1 MSHATALGCSV
12 LRCLAVATVALPLSA
27 MLWRYCFSSQAGWR
41 RRLATAAAVAPL
53 FVPDLLIGFTYRLTS
68 ARLLHSDVGT
78 ELLYA
83 GLLLLRV
90 TGLQVVARLLLPVPA
105 GSLEAMHSW
114 RLLNDGTRAWAWQWV
129 RLNILGR
136 YRAAVVAWLAG
147 SLLCFQE
154 FETAALVQIN
164 QLPVVWTVWLFDAFA
179 AGEPLSLSLQ
189 HVAWAMG
196 FQLLLLSPALVLL
209 RAAGSGAA
217 GGLAVTGAVDAGAV
231 GGRAAG
237 SGRSIE
243 RSLSVLVL
251 LAVVTAAVLIPVWTS
266 SGQIVSGL
274 ALLWQ
279 QGTLLSRIGQVL
291 QSVVTSVLAA
301 VLALWICRDLV
312 GRGVLSLL
320 FLSLGLCGSLVLSL
334 VMLAFFQLP
343 IIRVV
348 YDTYIPMVATQTLW
362 LLPRAW
368 LLLMLLRV
376 LADSESLHSAGLL
389 LASADAGV
397 SRTAR
402 VTLWRLGRI
411 RWLLAVS
418 LLTHWSFWD
427 VSIVSLLRP
436 VQFEPVVTRL
446 YNEMHYGRTDT
457 LIAMTVLSVVM
468 PFCLALLAGLLMY
481 ALPFRRLGRSDTWG
495 ETRE

>member
-12 LRCLAVATVALPLSA
+12 LRCLVVATVALPLSA
-27 MLWRYCFSSQAGWR
+27 MLWRYCGTRSSGWR
-41 RRLATAAAVAPL
+41 RQLATAMAVAPL

-68 ARLLHSDVGT
+68 ARLLHSDAGT

-90 TGLQVVARLLLPVPA
+90 TGLQVAARLLLPSPA
-105 GSLEAMHSW
+105 GTAEALHSW
-114 RLLNDGTRAWAWQWV
+114 RLLNDGTRVWAWQWL
-129 RLNILGR
+129 RMNILGR
-136 YRAAVVAWLAG
+136 YRAATVAWLAG
-147 SLLCFQE
+147 CLLCFQE

-196 FQLLLLSPALVLL
+196 FQLLLLSPALLLL
-209 RAAGSGAA
+209 RGGSGQQPKAERA
-217 GGLAVTGAVDAGAV
+217 SENRLEVDGRSL
-231 GGRAAG
+231 GRA
-237 SGRSIE
+237 
-243 RSLSVLVL
+243 LSVPLLLVVVAV
-251 LAVVTAAVLIPVWTS
+251 AVVIPVWTS
-266 SGQIVSGL
+266 SGQIASGL
-274 ALLWQ
+274 QLLWQ

-291 QSVVTSVLAA
+291 QSLVTSVLAA
-301 VLALWICRDLV
+301 VLALWICRDFI
-312 GRGVLSLL
+312 GRGVISVL

-334 VMLAFFQLP
+334 VMLAVFQLP
-343 IIRVV
+343 ILRIV
-348 YDTYIPMVATQTLW
+348 YDTYVPMVATQTLW

-368 LLLMLLRV
+368 LLLVLLRV
-376 LADSESLHSAGLL
+376 LTDAESLHSAGLL
-389 LASADAGV
+389 LSSTDAGV

-402 VTLWRLGRI
+402 MTLWRLGRI

-418 LLTHWSFWD
+418 LLAHWSFWD

-468 PFCLALLAGLLMY
+468 PFCLAAVAGLLLY
-481 ALPFRRLGRSDTWG
+481 ALPFGKHHRANTSG

>member
-1 MSHATALGCSV
+1 MSHATALGWSV
-12 LRCLAVATVALPLSA
+12 LRCLVVATVALPLSA
-27 MLWRYCFSSQAGWR
+27 MLWRYCSTRAAGWR
-41 RRLATAAAVAPL
+41 RQLATAMAIAPL
-53 FVPDLLIGFTYRLTS
+53 FVPDLLVGFTYRLTS

-90 TGLQVVARLLLPVPA
+90 TGLQVAARLLLPVPA
-105 GSLEAMHSW
+105 GSTEALHAW
-114 RLLNDGTRAWAWQWV
+114 RLLNHGTRAWAWQWV
-129 RLNILGR
+129 RMNILGR

-189 HVAWAMG
+189 HVAWAMA

-209 RAAGSGAA
+209 RGASGHQLAAERASENTPVA
-217 GGLAVTGAVDAGAV
+217 GG
-231 GGRAAG
+231 
-237 SGRSIE
+237 
-243 RSLSVLVL
+243 RSLGQSMSVPLLVVVVAV
-251 LAVVTAAVLIPVWTS
+251 AVVIPVWTS

-274 ALLWQ
+274 QLLWQ
-279 QGTLLSRIGQVL
+279 QGTLLSRVGQVL

-301 VLALWICRDLV
+301 VLALWICRDFI
-312 GRGVLSLL
+312 GRGVLSVLA
-320 FLSLGLCGSLVLSL
+320 LSLGLCGSLVLSL

-343 IIRVV
+343 VIRVV
-348 YDTYIPMVATQTLW
+348 YDTYVPMVATQTLW

-389 LASADAGV
+389 LASANAGV
-397 SRTAR
+397 SSTAR
-402 VTLWRLGRI
+402 VTLWRLGRV

-468 PFCLALLAGLLMY
+468 PFCLALLAGLLLY
-481 ALPFRRLGRSDTWG
+481 ALPFRRLRRADTWG